1 MNGPKVSSLQAIT
14 IMIMWMRVILYT
26 TPFGD
31 LGCYVLIV
39 VEIMGQIKQFLLL
52 LMLVRKLCAAV
63 VFVMDHS
70 TALPHT
76 SS

>member
-1 MNGPKVSSLQAIT
+1 
-14 IMIMWMRVILYT
+14 MWMRVILYT

-52 LMLVRKLCAAV
+52 LMLVRKLYAV
-63 VFVMDHS
+63 IAFVMCHF
-70 TALPHT
+70 TALPQN
-76 SS
+76 